1 MRGERA
7 VFLDFTSG
15 RKQIWQTQ
23 TLNSANPHLQSTD
36 SFAGPL
42 RRNKGWGSV
51 RSQGPWARTFRNGWP
66 HVTGEALTR
75 RSEDPAEARQVAGG
89 RWQVAD
95 SILRAVMVPPPAPL
109 SSLHPPRVNR
119 DSPCTPTAA
128 RPRTAS
134 SLRAVR
140 LVNSTRV

>member
-7 VFLDFTSG
+7 VFLDFSSG
-15 RKQIWQTQ
+15 RKKIWQTQ

-89 RWQVAD
+89 RWQVAGGLLVARSRRD
-95 SILRAVMVPPPAPL
+95 PAF
-109 SSLHPPRVNR
+109 LHPHHTR
-119 DSPCTPTAA
+119 TAA
-128 RPRTAS
+128 LAMLAPIP
-134 SLRAVR
+134 
-140 LVNSTRV
+140 